1 MRTRT
6 SKIEIKNLEHQDKN
20 CKAVSEYTEG
30 ESILFRNYNSQNK
43 WEKSI
48 VQKKI
53 GSLHYLIKYNN
64 KVVKKDLDRLR
75 PNYIKSN
82 STHDPSNIVS
92 EIPCDNESLRILS
105 LIDHPVSQDIA
116 RSPVIL
122 RRSAGT
128 NKGKPPRRFY
138 YDYSDSDYSE

>member
-1 MRTRT
+1 MHTKT

-43 WEKSI
+43 WEKGI
-48 VQKKI
+48 LQKKI
-53 GSLHYLIKYNN
+53 GSLHYLIKYKN
-64 KVVKKDLDRLR
+64 KVVKKHLDQLR
-75 PNYIKSN
+75 QITFSQIQLMIQVA
-82 STHDPSNIVS
+82 NIVS
-92 EIPCDNESLRILS
+92 EIPCDNESLRK
-105 LIDHPVSQDIA
+105 LINHPVSQDTA

-122 RRSAGT
+122 RRSARI
-128 NKGKPPRRFY
+128 NKGKLPRRFY

>member
-1 MRTRT
+1 M
-6 SKIEIKNLEHQDKN
+6 
-20 CKAVSEYTEG
+20 SEYTG

-43 WEKSI
+43 WEKGI

-64 KVVKKDLDRLR
+64 KVVKKHLDQLR
-75 PNYIKSN
+75 PNYIKS
-82 STHDPSNIVS
+82 THDLSNIVF
-92 EIPCDNESLRILS
+92 EIPSDNETLRK
-105 LIDHPVSQDIA
+105 LINHPVSQDTA

-122 RRSAGT
+122 IRSART

>member
-1 MRTRT
+1 M
-6 SKIEIKNLEHQDKN
+6 
-20 CKAVSEYTEG
+20 SEYTEG

-43 WEKSI
+43 WEKGI

-64 KVVKKDLDRLR
+64 KVVKKHLDQLR

-92 EIPCDNESLRILS
+92 EIPCDNASLRK
-105 LIDHPVSQDIA
+105 LINHPVSQDTA
-116 RSPVIL
+116 RSPVML
-122 RRSAGT
+122 RRSARI

-138 YDYSDSDYSE
+138 YDYSDSE